1 MGSFT
6 KFMASAIFFIILS
19 FFLVPTRTQ
28 EEGFIS
34 VVISSKGLE
43 FSKDLLIEQVV
54 SSIIPL
60 QLPQI
65 EKSVKIPLVGQ
76 VHVVL
81 SNITIYNVDIASS
94 YVETSD
100 SGIALI
106 ASGATANLSM
116 DWWYSY
122 SSWLFDISDNVDA
135 SVQVECMEV
144 GVTLV
149 LNGQEGTLKLS
160 VLECGCYV
168 KDISIK
174 LDGGASWLYKG
185 LVDSFDGQIVSAV
198 EDNISK
204 KIKEGIMKL
213 DSLLQSLPKQISLDD
228 IAALNVTFV
237 GNPVLSNSS
246 IEFQINGLFMAPN
259 DDFASNLY
267 NKGALDLVPFNAPA
281 KMVEIPLHE
290 NAFSS
295 VSLVFFNEN
304 YMQWVINK
312 TPNMSLLNTAG
323 WKYIVPQLYKHVM
336 DADEVIPVAWISL
349 ENHASCSPDIM
360 INKLAG
366 TIKLNHVTA
375 YLKSKIGNLH
385 MHLVQKGLPLPFP
398 HGFTL
403 HNSEIVSI
411 NSRLMIFSDV
421 AIAEQSPTSVSRV
434 LDKITIVVAPNTNTN
449 TNYKHSS
456 GNAEETS
463 LSRYHDSLKQLDKLD
478 FMKAAKILFT
488 GRPSKKKFGNWRRKR
503 RKKKEEAKAK
513 EKEIELNAA
522 EEKEVESNPELLE
535 VRVRLHKLEETLKE
549 IVVESKKQMNSGQTK
564 AHEGGNEKK
573 VTEASSH
580 SSLES
585 SKPVEKYPLSKQDS
599 VEPRPALSKERAVG
613 QQPVP
618 NANSQDQ
625 EGKTPSEGAER

>member
-6 KFMASAIFFIILS
+6 KFMASAIFFIVLS

-34 VVISSKGLE
+34 FVISSKGLE
-43 FSKDLLIEQVV
+43 FSKDLLIEQAV

-94 YVETSD
+94 YVETGD

-116 DWWYSY
+116 DWCYSY
-122 SSWLFDISDNVDA
+122 STWLFDISDHGDA
-135 SVQVECMEV
+135 SIQVEGMEV
-144 GVTLV
+144 GVTLA

-174 LDGGASWLYKG
+174 LDGGASWLYQG
-185 LVDSFDGQIVSAV
+185 LVDAFEGQIVSAV

-204 KIKEGIMKL
+204 KIREGIMKL
-213 DSLLQSLPKQISLDD
+213 DFLLQSLPKQIALDD

-237 GNPVLSNSS
+237 GNPVFSNSS

-259 DDFASNLY
+259 DDFASSLY
-267 NKGALDLVPFNAPA
+267 NKGSLDPVPFNAPA
-281 KMVEIPLHE
+281 KMVEISLHE
-290 NAFSS
+290 NVFSS
-295 VSLVFFNEN
+295 VSLVFFKAN

-312 TPNMSLLNTAG
+312 TPDQSLLNTAG
-323 WKYIVPQLYKHVM
+323 WKYIVPQLYKQYPNEDMELNISVSSPPIMTVVNNGINITVYSDVTIGVM
-336 DADEVIPVAWISL
+336 DADEVIPVACISL
-349 ENHASCSPDIM
+349 EIHASCSPDIL

-366 TIKLNHVTA
+366 TVKLNHVTA
-375 YLKSKIGNLH
+375 YLKWSKIGNLH
-385 MHLVQKGLPLPFP
+385 MHLVQAVLSTILKTVVVPYVNLHLWKGLPLPLP

-411 NSRLMIFSDV
+411 NSRLTIFSDV
-421 AIAEQSPTSVSRV
+421 AIAERSPTS
-434 LDKITIVVAPNTNTN
+434 
-449 TNYKHSS
+449 
-456 GNAEETS
+456 
-463 LSRYHDSLKQLDKLD
+463 
-478 FMKAAKILFT
+478 
-488 GRPSKKKFGNWRRKR
+488 
-503 RKKKEEAKAK
+503 
-513 EKEIELNAA
+513 
-522 EEKEVESNPELLE
+522 
-535 VRVRLHKLEETLKE
+535 
-549 IVVESKKQMNSGQTK
+549 GQEDGTPWPVD
-564 AHEGGNEKK
+564 G
-573 VTEASSH
+573 
-580 SSLES
+580 
-585 SKPVEKYPLSKQDS
+585 KP
-599 VEPRPALSKERAVG
+599 
-613 QQPVP
+613 
-618 NANSQDQ
+618 
-625 EGKTPSEGAER
+625 

>member
-6 KFMASAIFFIILS
+6 KFMAYAIFFIILS

-28 EEGFIS
+28 EEGFIY

-100 SGIALI
+100 S
-106 ASGATANLSM
+106 
-116 DWWYSY
+116 
-122 SSWLFDISDNVDA
+122 DNVDA

-149 LNGQEGTLKLS
+149 LNGQEGALKLS

-185 LVDSFDGQIVSAV
+185 SFHTPSPVPNFCSWICIFINQGHLRLVDSFDGQIVSAV
-198 EDNISK
+198 QDNISK
-204 KIKEGIMKL
+204 KIREGIMKL
-213 DSLLQSLPKQISLDD
+213 DSLLQSLPKQIALDD

-267 NKGALDLVPFNAPA
+267 NKGALDPVPFNAPA

-290 NAFSS
+290 NVFSS
-295 VSLVFFNEN
+295 VSLVFLNEN

-312 TPNMSLLNTAG
+312 TPDMSLLNTAG

-336 DADEVIPVAWISL
+336 DSDEVIPVAWISL
-349 ENHASCSPDIM
+349 VICFLGVFENHASCSPDIM
-360 INKLAG
+360 INKLAS
-366 TIKLNHVTA
+366 TIKLNHVH
-375 YLKSKIGNLH
+375 S
-385 MHLVQKGLPLPFP
+385 F
-398 HGFTL
+398 
-403 HNSEIVSI
+403 VS
-411 NSRLMIFSDV
+411 
-421 AIAEQSPTSVSRV
+421 
-434 LDKITIVVAPNTNTN
+434 
-449 TNYKHSS
+449 
-456 GNAEETS
+456 
-463 LSRYHDSLKQLDKLD
+463 
-478 FMKAAKILFT
+478 
-488 GRPSKKKFGNWRRKR
+488 
-503 RKKKEEAKAK
+503 
-513 EKEIELNAA
+513 
-522 EEKEVESNPELLE
+522 
-535 VRVRLHKLEETLKE
+535 
-549 IVVESKKQMNSGQTK
+549 
-564 AHEGGNEKK
+564 
-573 VTEASSH
+573 
-580 SSLES
+580 
-585 SKPVEKYPLSKQDS
+585 
-599 VEPRPALSKERAVG
+599 
-613 QQPVP
+613 
-618 NANSQDQ
+618 
-625 EGKTPSEGAER
+625 

>member
-1 MGSFT
+1 
-6 KFMASAIFFIILS
+6 
-19 FFLVPTRTQ
+19 
-28 EEGFIS
+28 
-34 VVISSKGLE
+34 
-43 FSKDLLIEQVV
+43 
-54 SSIIPL
+54 
-60 QLPQI
+60 
-65 EKSVKIPLVGQ
+65 
-76 VHVVL
+76 
-81 SNITIYNVDIASS
+81 
-94 YVETSD
+94 
-100 SGIALI
+100 
-106 ASGATANLSM
+106 
-116 DWWYSY
+116 
-122 SSWLFDISDNVDA
+122 
-135 SVQVECMEV
+135 MEV

-174 LDGGASWLYKG
+174 LDGGASWLYEG
-185 LVDSFDGQIVSAV
+185 LVDAFDGQIVSAV

-204 KIKEGIMKL
+204 KIREGIMKL
-213 DSLLQSLPKQISLDD
+213 DSLLQSLSKQIALDD

-237 GNPVLSNSS
+237 GNPILSNSS
-246 IEFQINGLFMAPN
+246 IEFQIKGLFMAPN

-267 NKGALDLVPFNAPA
+267 NKGALDPVPFNAPA

-290 NAFSS
+290 NVFSS

-312 TPNMSLLNTAG
+312 TPNLSLLNTAG

-349 ENHASCSPDIM
+349 VICFLGVFENHASCSPDIM
-360 INKLAG
+360 INKLAD

-375 YLKSKIGNLH
+375 YLKSKIDNLH
-385 MHLVQKGLPLPFP
+385 MHLVQVVLSTILKTVVVPYVNLHIWKGLPLPLP

-456 GNAEETS
+456 GNADEETS

-488 GRPSKKKFGNWRRKR
+488 GRPSKKKFGLFLVLVGIPVA
-503 RKKKEEAKAK
+503 EAP
-513 EKEIELNAA
+513 
-522 EEKEVESNPELLE
+522 V
-535 VRVRLHKLEETLKE
+535 
-549 IVVESKKQMNSGQTK
+549 
-564 AHEGGNEKK
+564 EGGLDFFE
-573 VTEASSH
+573 V
-580 SSLES
+580 
-585 SKPVEKYPLSKQDS
+585 VQ
-599 VEPRPALSKERAVG
+599 G
-613 QQPVP
+613 
-618 NANSQDQ
+618 
-625 EGKTPSEGAER
+625 

>member
-6 KFMASAIFFIILS
+6 KFMASAIIFIILS

-28 EEGFIS
+28 EKGFIS

-43 FSKDLLIEQVV
+43 FSKDLLIEQAV

-81 SNITIYNVDIASS
+81 SNITTII
-94 YVETSD
+94 
-100 SGIALI
+100 
-106 ASGATANLSM
+106 
-116 DWWYSY
+116 
-122 SSWLFDISDNVDA
+122 WLFDISDNGDA
-135 SVQVECMEV
+135 SIQVEGMEV

-174 LDGGASWLYKG
+174 LDGGASWLYQG
-185 LVDSFDGQIVSAV
+185 LVDAFEGQIVSAV

-204 KIKEGIMKL
+204 KIREGIMKL
-213 DSLLQSLPKQISLDD
+213 DSLLKSLPKQIALDD

-246 IEFQINGLFMAPN
+246 IEFQINGLIMAPN
-259 DDFASNLY
+259 DDFASSLY
-267 NKGALDLVPFNAPA
+267 NKGSLDHVLFNAPA
-281 KMVEIPLHE
+281 KMVEISLHE
-290 NAFSS
+290 NVFSS

-312 TPNMSLLNTAG
+312 TPDQSLLNTAG
-323 WKYIVPQLYKHVM
+323 WKYIVPQLYKQYPNEDMELNISVSSPPIMTAVNNGINITVYSDVTISVM
-336 DADEVIPVAWISL
+336 DADEVIPVACISL
-349 ENHASCSPDIM
+349 ENHASCFPDIL

-375 YLKSKIGNLH
+375 YLKWSKIGNLH
-385 MHLVQKGLPLPFP
+385 MHLVQAVLSTILKTVVVPYVNLHLWKGLPLRLP

-403 HNSEIVSI
+403 HNSEIFSI

-421 AIAEQSPTSVSRV
+421 AIAEQSPTSETTQIYKPRPIDSKLLRLLASVRRS
-434 LDKITIVVAPNTNTN
+434 KCFKHTILQPRRPFCIKAPNTNTN
-449 TNYKHSS
+449 TNYNHSS
-456 GNAEETS
+456 DNAEETS
-463 LSRYHDSLKQLDKLD
+463 LSRYHDSLKQLDKLN
-478 FMKAAKILFT
+478 FMKAAKILLT
-488 GRPSKKKFGNWRRKR
+488 GRPSKKKFGLDFHLAQLFFACMPSLAVYLVAQYARYEIRRMEAELEEK
-503 RKKKEEAKAK
+503 KKKEERR
-513 EKEIELNAA
+513 
-522 EEKEVESNPELLE
+522 S
-535 VRVRLHKLEETLKE
+535 
-549 IVVESKKQMNSGQTK
+549 ESKRKRNITK
-564 AHEGGNEKK
+564 CC
-573 VTEASSH
+573 
-580 SSLES
+580 
-585 SKPVEKYPLSKQDS
+585 
-599 VEPRPALSKERAVG
+599 
-613 QQPVP
+613 
-618 NANSQDQ
+618 
-625 EGKTPSEGAER
+625 